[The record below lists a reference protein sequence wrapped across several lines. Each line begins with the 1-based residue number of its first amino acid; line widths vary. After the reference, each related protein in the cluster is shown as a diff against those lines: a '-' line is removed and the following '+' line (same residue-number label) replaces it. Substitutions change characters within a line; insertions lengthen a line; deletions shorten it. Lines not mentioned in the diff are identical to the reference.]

1 MNPVKTLVLLRHAKS
16 SWKDASLPD
25 RDRPLNDRGLR
36 DAPRIGGALAELVGT
51 PDLVVSSPAAR
62 ALATA
67 RIVAEAVGFP
77 LEAIDVDERIYGA
90 TPAEL
95 LKVIRGLDDERNH
108 VILVGHNPGFT
119 ELVNALSGPRIDN
132 VPTFV
137 RFDRGRETGRK
148 CGALTERQLRSLLE
162 TPPET
167 TACPNSND

>member
-1 MNPVKTLVLLRHAKS
+1 MKTLVLLRHAKS

-36 DAPRIGGALAELVGT
+36 DAPRIGGALEELVGR

-77 LEAIDVDERIYGA
+77 LEAFDVDERIYGA

-95 LKVIRGLDDERNH
+95 LKVIRGLDDGRNH

-132 VPTFV
+132 VPT
-137 RFDRGRETGRK
+137 
-148 CGALTERQLRSLLE
+148 CGAVELRITAEHWSE
-162 TPPET
+162 ISPGTVRRASVTTPKGLDSSGG
-167 TACPNSND
+167 A